1 MTDQWDC
8 FEAGAGRHVRA
19 LGGTDALDVFQ
30 PTETRTAGAGITVS
44 YPSTPDT
51 TVDAD
56 LAPPDEV
63 ASRDAGGLDTDADLV
78 AYVPADAGV
87 DWTGADTEGEA
98 RTRVEDTDTGLLYAV
113 EDVTDTRDGLL
124 RLDCVGIDEDTTA

>member
-1 MTDQWDC
+1 VTDQWDR
-8 FEAGAGRHVRA
+8 FEAGAERHVEA
-19 LGGTDALDVFQ
+19 LGGADALDVFQ
-30 PTETRTAGAGITVS
+30 PTETRVAGEGITVS
-44 YPSTPDT
+44 YPSTPNA

-63 ASRDAGGLDTDADLV
+63 ADRDAGGLDTDADVV

-87 DWTGADTEGEA
+87 DWTAAGTAGEA

-113 EDVTDTRDGLL
+113 EDVTGTRDGLL
-124 RLDCVGIDEDTTA
+124 RLDCVGIDEDAT